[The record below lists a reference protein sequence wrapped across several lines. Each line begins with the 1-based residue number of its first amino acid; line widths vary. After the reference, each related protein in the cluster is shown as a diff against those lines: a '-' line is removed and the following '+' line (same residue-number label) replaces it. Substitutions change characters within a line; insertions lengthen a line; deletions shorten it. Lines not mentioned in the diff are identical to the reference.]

1 MVARIKRV
9 ERITAYKHA
18 LVNIMDLIIIF
29 TFKKFGPNRKV
40 RTHGKVQRMRF
51 SRMVL

>member
-1 MVARIKRV
+1 MVARKKGMEGI
-9 ERITAYKHA
+9 IAYKHA

-29 TFKKFGPNRKV
+29 TFKKFGTNRKV
-40 RTHGKVQRMRF
+40 RTHAKVQRMRF